1 MAWNGQR
8 ERATRLASQLGGAA
22 MHATRGWLAA
32 DTRQIPRARTFFAKA
47 FELDPQNAAARA
59 GLIRCYSRD
68 FFAKL
73 PDDIP
78 FTEREQAVLRAVK
91 LRIDQ
96 KWDEIM
102 KIDSSLAEIGPDDML
117 YGSAISMR
125 GLWRIQIGTKK
136 QAREAVDLYDQV
148 LTRHR
153 TRENYYHRVR
163 AAAAAGETE
172 MTWVGLNHFTDRAN
186 IGPPYVV
193 RELLSIVRDLGQPP
207 PLHAEVPGR
216 LNQAARAAGRGR
228 AQL

>member
-1 MAWNGQR
+1 MLNNQGR
-8 ERATRLASQLGGAA
+8 KIIKENVKG
-22 MHATRGWLAA
+22 
-32 DTRQIPRARTFFAKA
+32 
-47 FELDPQNAAARA
+47 N
-59 GLIRCYSRD
+59 IRNFDNYKNMSSGD
-68 FFAKL
+68 GPGF
-73 PDDIP
+73 
-78 FTEREQAVLRAVK
+78 
-91 LRIDQ
+91 DQ